1 MKLAHMTS
9 ILLLLLFI
17 MPIIACNENAAI
29 ENEASMRATSAA
41 EIATLPE
48 TSAADTPTTTENTTA
63 VTTSSVCSTAPSA
76 STTLNKGDDTY
87 MPPQRNIIQHTDV
100 KAMWLSQFDLNGI
113 YTHSGK
119 QRAEN
124 DFALRIKKIL
134 KNVKDMGF
142 NTVFLQVRPNAD
154 SMYPSEY
161 YPMSKYVVGSYGKYA
176 DYDPVGIVVE
186 VAHALGLSIHAW
198 INPMRAMTLDE
209 IKSVSGDYA
218 IKKWYD
224 GKECGKY
231 IVANG
236 NNYYLNP
243 AYDEV
248 RNLIID
254 GAAEILGKYAFD
266 GLHMDD
272 YFYPTDDASFDRAA
286 YAEYK
291 ANGGKLSLEKFRM
304 DELNKLIAGL
314 YAVTKACDERLPF
327 GISPAGNI
335 NNVRGDFAD
344 VDTWCAS
351 EGYIDYICPQ
361 VYFGLEHQTYDFK
374 SVCKTWQNIIR
385 NDKVDLIIGM
395 TFGKAKSETDQ
406 WAGSGKDEWKN
417 NKDVLKRCLE
427 YTDELKK
434 CTGISVFCYQYFYVP
449 ITGVTVSETAEEAA
463 NFLPTLKE
471 ISWR

>member
-1 MKLAHMTS
+1 MKLARMTAM
-9 ILLLLLFI
+9 LLLLVLVL
-17 MPIIACNENAAI
+17 PIIACNENAPQGAPPSDS
-29 ENEASMRATSAA
+29 ATHPYTSAA
-41 EIATLPE
+41 Q
-48 TSAADTPTTTENTTA
+48 
-63 VTTSSVCSTAPSA
+63 
-76 STTLNKGDDTY
+76 TTLNKGDDTD
-87 MPPQRNIIQHTDV
+87 MPSERNIIRHTDV

-119 QRAEN
+119 QRDED
-124 DFALRIKKIL
+124 DFAARIKKVL
-134 KNVKDMGF
+134 QNVKDMGF

-161 YPMSKYVVGSYGKYA
+161 YPMSKYVVGTYGNGA
-176 DYDPVGIVVE
+176 DYDPVGMVVE
-186 VAHALGLSIHAW
+186 MAHELGLSIHAW

-209 IKSVSGDYA
+209 IKNISSDYA
-218 IKKWYD
+218 MKKWYD
-224 GKECGKY
+224 GEECGKY
-231 IVANG
+231 IVAHS

-243 AYDEV
+243 AYEEV
-248 RNLIID
+248 RKLIVD

-286 YAEYK
+286 YTEYK
-291 ANGGKLSLEKFRM
+291 ANGGKLNLEKFRM
-304 DELNKLIAGL
+304 GELNKLVAGL
-314 YAVTKACDERLPF
+314 YAATKACDERLLF

-374 SVCKTWQNIIR
+374 SVCRTWQNIIR
-385 NDKVDLIIGM
+385 NDKIDLIIGM
-395 TFGKAKSETDQ
+395 TFGKAKSQTDQ
-406 WAGSGKDEWKN
+406 WAGSGKDEWEN

-427 YTDELKK
+427 HTKELKK
-434 CTGISVFCYQYFYVP
+434 CAGVSVFCYQYFYVP
-449 ITGVTVSETAEEAA
+449 TTGVTVSETATEAA
-463 NFLPTLKE
+463 NFLPSLKE
-471 ISWR
+471 ISWK